1 MGFCNNFI
9 QKQSYFGSW
18 FLLVFLTWLPM
29 FFSFTFMLTF
39 ITLIVNIF
47 DMIFMLYATQIGKKE
62 IIETSSNRERF
73 LYVCNFS
80 FYWVNLLFFLFQV
93 FVNKQLLKWQL
104 QQLIKAKR
112 AIKINLTKKNQFRN
126 RGYEFSCKIANFK
139 YIEKQYSWTHT
150 ISEII

>member
-1 MGFCNNFI
+1 
-9 QKQSYFGSW
+9 
-18 FLLVFLTWLPM
+18 M

-47 DMIFMLYATQIGKKE
+47 DMIFMLYATQIGRKE
-62 IIETSSNRERF
+62 IIETSSHRERF

-104 QQLIKAKR
+104 QQLIKAKKGK
-112 AIKINLTKKNQFRN
+112 KINLKKIETGAINFVAKLQISSAQKTINLNTYYLWNNVKLYCCGMPFRCIN
-126 RGYEFSCKIANFK
+126 
-139 YIEKQYSWTHT
+139 
-150 ISEII
+150 ISVYHI